1 MFAYKLDTKIVSIDT
16 PELLNIELNNQ
27 KMGNNEFKS

>member
-1 MFAYKLDTKIVSIDT
+1 MFAYKLDTRIVSIDT

-27 KMGNNEFKS
+27 RGGNYEFKS